1 VITHMELRTYVHII
15 RRWWWLILLPRI
27 IIGGIG
33 LATYQRPPTTYGST
47 VRFTASLPPTVSGE
61 GFDPNYYSWLTSEY
75 IVGSLSDWIK
85 TGAFAEAVSEELTTR
100 GHPLPAPAVQGA
112 LASDYVRSQLLLYVN
127 TGNPDDTKAIA
138 EAAIMVLQTRNADA
152 FPQLGGENAVVNAL
166 DVPSVGA
173 ITPGLRSMLDLPIR
187 LGLGLA
193 VGLALAFAAHY
204 LDPRI
209 RSRDDVQL
217 LGLKVIGEIPKK

>member
-1 VITHMELRTYVHII
+1 MELRTYIHII
-15 RRWWWLILLPRI
+15 RRWWWLILIPLI

-61 GFDPNYYSWLTSEY
+61 GFDPTYYSWLTSEY

-85 TGAFAEAVSEELTTR
+85 TGAFAEAVSEELAAR
-100 GHPLPAPAVQGA
+100 NQPLSPIDVQGA
-112 LASDYVRSQLLLYVN
+112 LSSDYVRSQLLLYVN
-127 TGNPDDTKAIA
+127 TGNPDATKAIA
-138 EAAIMVLQTRNADA
+138 DAAITVLQTRNANA

-173 ITPGLRSMLDLPIR
+173 TTPGLRSMLDLPIR

-193 VGLALAFAAHY
+193 VGIALAFAAHY

-209 RSRDDVQL
+209 RNRDDVDL
-217 LGLKVIGEIPKK
+217 LGLKVMGEIPKN